1 MGLRRA
7 AVVALA
13 SASFFMSYFSR
24 LAWSIASAYSDL
36 RPTLYQDG
44 VVFAL
49 FFAGYVAV
57 QIPAGLL
64 SDRAGPARIA
74 AAALL
79 GLAGASALSGAA
91 PDMEV
96 EYAASLAMGLSAG
109 WIYPATVKLLSS
121 EFGGG
126 ELPVAM
132 GYYSL
137 AWPLSV
143 VVSGLALPAVSASL
157 GWRWDY
163 YMIAAASAALALA
176 YLPIRRPAEG
186 ASAGRPRAWRASFG
200 GGVAVASAAGFMFFA
215 AYWIVA
221 LYAYRYFL
229 SIGLNGYYAGLA
241 YSATALLGVPA
252 TVVAGYIIRRIGV
265 KRTLVAFEGIYGALV
280 MALAAGPAAVFPDA
294 AAMGFVR
301 FVITPANSTAVS
313 KIGGR
318 SAGTAAGVAN
328 LFWQLSGAVSPP
340 MASAVVA
347 ALGFK
352 ALWIFAGALSVAS
365 AAVYQALLDVE

>member
-1 MGLRRA
+1 MGPRKA
-7 AVVALA
+7 ALVALA

-36 RPTLYQDG
+36 RPTVYQNG

-57 QIPAGLL
+57 QIPAGVL
-64 SDRAGPARIA
+64 SDKIGPARVA
-74 AAALL
+74 SAALL
-79 GLAGASALSGAA
+79 GLAGASALSGLA

-96 EYAASLAMGLSAG
+96 EYAASLAMGLAAG

-121 EFGGG
+121 EFRGG

-143 VVSGLALPAVSASL
+143 VLSGLALPAVSISL

-163 YMIAAASAALALA
+163 YIIAAASAALALA
-176 YLPIRRPAEG
+176 YVPLRVSAVVGAGQARRPSLG
-186 ASAGRPRAWRASFG
+186 N
-200 GGVAVASAAGFMFFA
+200 GVAVVSAAGFLFFA
-215 AYWIVA
+215 AYWTVT
-221 LYAYRYFL
+221 LYAYKYFL
-229 SIGLNGYYAGLA
+229 DIGLNDYYAGLA
-241 YSATALLGVPA
+241 YSMTALLGIPA
-252 TVVAGYIIRRIGV
+252 TVAAGYVIRRLGV

-280 MALAAGPAAVFPDA
+280 AALAAGPATVFPVA

-313 KIGGR
+313 KIGGE
-318 SAGTAAGVAN
+318 SAGSAAGTAN
-328 LFWQLSGAVSPP
+328 LFWQLSGAVAPP
-340 MASAVVA
+340 IASAIVA
-347 ALGFK
+347 TIGFK
-352 ALWIFAGALSVAS
+352 ALWIFAGALSAAS
-365 AAVYQALLDVE
+365 AAIYQALLDVE